1 MGCIFN
7 EKIAVPWIVHECIV
21 HGKSQHPWLKKKKK
35 RRRRENRDAKT
46 QETRNP
52 NRTLIY
58 HGMIGAFESFR
69 FYSQFIGFFFLNYL
83 I

>member
-1 MGCIFN
+1 MKSDIYDSREQCTSALFM
-7 EKIAVPWIVHECIV
+7 EKSTFTA
-21 HGKSQHPWLKKKKK
+21 KKKTREK
-35 RRRRENRDAKT
+35 REAKT

-58 HGMIGAFESFR
+58 HGMIGAFESFS
-69 FYSQFIGFFFLNYL
+69 FYSQFIGFFFFNYL

>member
-1 MGCIFN
+1 MFLGRMN
-7 EKIAVPWIVHECIV
+7 SAQVHYSWEKSTSMT
-21 HGKSQHPWLKKKKK
+21 KKKKKK
-35 RRRRENRDAKT
+35 RRRENRDTET

-69 FYSQFIGFFFLNYL
+69 FYSQFIGFFFF
-83 I
+83 